1 MKRRGISELISVVL
15 VIIIVL
21 SGMGVYT
28 FVSQQRI
35 LGDALSVKEAITL
48 SEQRLSELVEHAGMY
63 RTRTSVDYVGT
74 HLFNYGTKDIVIT
87 AVYINGTERVVSP
100 ATWYVRDL
108 TGALNHSSI
117 IPHGTLVEL
126 ILNFTNSP
134 NPPDQVKNIIV
145 YTESKKFIELL
156 NKTK

>member
-1 MKRRGISELISVVL
+1 MKHRGISELISVVL

-21 SGMGVYT
+21 SGMGIYT
-28 FVSQQRI
+28 IVSQQRI

-48 SEQRLSELVEHAGMY
+48 SEQRLSELVEQTSMY
-63 RTRTSVDYVGT
+63 RVRTSVDYVGT

-87 AVYINGTERVVSP
+87 TVYINGTEKAEFP
-100 ATWYVRDL
+100 TTWYVRDL
-108 TGALNHSSI
+108 TGALNYSST
-117 IPHGTLVEL
+117 IPQGTLVEL
-126 ILNFTNSP
+126 ILNFTDNS
-134 NPPDQVKNIIV
+134 NPPDQIKNIII